1 MRWIFL
7 FCAFFSSACFA
18 HQLRCEPELRPI
30 LEKLRSLPEGDAVI
44 QKVLEQG
51 PLSIEHNTALSTQ
64 FEGYW
69 DAYSRA
75 IYITQ
80 TDETSECSLIT
91 TLLFELHNAL
101 RTDDIEYM
109 YSLASKRAIGRDD
122 FIEQFEFLE
131 YENALATAQ
140 IIDKGAS
147 LGYYPYGCAWG
158 IADDFASHFEVQ
170 LRKGHSASLGALYD
184 QLALQ
189 NPSG

>member
-1 MRWIFL
+1 MRWIL
-7 FCAFFSSACFA
+7 LLVAFFSPACFA
-18 HQLRCEPELRPI
+18 HELRCEPELRPI
-30 LEKLRSLPEGDAVI
+30 LEKLQSLPESDEVI

-51 PLSIEHNTALSTQ
+51 PLSIEHNTTLSTQ

-75 IYITQ
+75 IYISQ
-80 TDETSECSLIT
+80 TDDNSECSLIT

-101 RTDDIEYM
+101 RTDDIEHM

-131 YENALATAQ
+131 YQNALATSQ
-140 IIDKGAS
+140 IIDHGAS
-147 LGYYPYGCAWG
+147 LGYFPYGCAWR
-158 IADDFASHFEVQ
+158 IATDFASHFEVQ
-170 LRKGHSASLGALYD
+170 LRMGHSESLGALYD
-184 QLALQ
+184 ELAFQ